1 MKVGHTSEFPFGIYC
16 WTLKNQKNQN
26 FENMK
31 KKSWRYHHFTHV
43 YQKLES
49 YELEFLRYRVRQMFL
64 VIWGHFLPLTTQ
76 KTKILKN
83 EKSIWRCHDIKFVQQ
98 KTRSNGVCHFMGHFL
113 PSDPFNNPK
122 SQNFEKIKKMPGD
135 NIIFLFRTTMTIM
148 WCMVPEISS
157 RTDIIFCH
165 FGPFF
170 VLLPLEISL
179 FYTREDGWC
188 KKDKK
193 IDWNTSFLKK
203 VHILQNQI

>member
-1 MKVGHTSEFPFGIYC
+1 M
-16 WTLKNQKNQN
+16 
-26 FENMK
+26 
-31 KKSWRYHHFTHV
+31 
-43 YQKLES
+43 
-49 YELEFLRYRVRQMFL
+49 
-64 VIWGHFLPLTTQ
+64 
-76 KTKILKN
+76 
-83 EKSIWRCHDIKFVQQ
+83 QQ

-113 PSDPFNNPK
+113 PSYHFNNPK

-203 VHILQNQI
+203 FTSCKIRYKSFRKSNTVLNQSTIERLSLIHQQVNLMKCVESNKFDNVYRKIWSIFV